1 MEQKRKGEINYW
13 PYAIVGMILTV
24 VLLGIWTIKVAVS
37 NPVQLDNSYM
47 MDYQDVDANIN
58 EILAKQK
65 SFDRKYRVDMA
76 QNHLKIGENRIVVSL
91 TDVNGNRV
99 KDAEIVAIVARPTT
113 LKGQIELGS
122 FKRSKGADYV
132 SDPFIIER
140 GGRWN
145 IQVKIKVGNDVGFK
159 TYKTFV
165 KE

>member
-1 MEQKRKGEINYW
+1 MEQKQKNEINYW

-37 NPVQLDNSYM
+37 NPVQLDNNYM
-47 MDYQDVDANIN
+47 MNYQDVDANIN

-65 SFDRKYRVDMA
+65 VFDSKYRVDLT
-76 QNHLKIGENRIVVSL
+76 QNRLKIGENRVVVAL
-91 TDVNGNRV
+91 TDIHGNPV
-99 KDAEIVAIVARPTT
+99 ADAEIVAIVARPTT
-113 LKGQIELGS
+113 LKGEKKLGT
-122 FKRSKGADYV
+122 FKRDGKLYV
-132 SDPFIIER
+132 SDTFVLER

-145 IQVKIKVGNDVGFK
+145 IQVKVVVGNDIGYK